1 MRNYDRINA
10 PPPPGIEQ
18 KRAHIVGGGIAGLAA
33 AAFLA
38 TDAHLP
44 AERITVYESLPRVGG
59 SMDADAS
66 HGARYTSRGE
76 RELEVW
82 MECLWYLCS
91 KVPSLETPGQTVLDE
106 THRANLDER
115 IQARLRLME
124 RRGHRRSVE
133 GPLLSPQDLKRFVHL
148 LATPEEDLEGQTIAD
163 YVDPG
168 FFDSTYWLLASSMLA
183 FREYHSLIEA
193 RRYAIRFLMDTAP
206 MPGLGAILHT
216 KYNEYDSIINPLQT
230 WLQDLG
236 VTIRTDTSV
245 RDIDV
250 AIGADTITATRL
262 SFDDTDGRHEVPLT
276 SDDLVFF
283 TNGSMTQNSTMG
295 DEGTVAT
302 LNRSA
307 TDLGLFGVWQRL
319 AEQDRRFGDPATF
332 VSDIDK
338 SNWVSFFTTFTG
350 DRRFFDFMTAKSGE
364 PPGTGGAITIVDSAW
379 KLTVVLYGTY
389 FPDQP
394 DDVQV
399 MWAYGQ
405 RSEVPGDHVR
415 TPMLECTGAQMLAEL
430 LYHCGLPETEAEDI
444 IGRARVSTA
453 TMPFITSQF
462 MPRAVGDR
470 PKVVPPGSVN
480 LAFIGQFVE
489 VPGDAVF
496 TVETSVRSAMMAV
509 WELTG
514 LEKPL
519 IPLHQPQ
526 YDARVLLATLR
537 AALGIESFDLAA
549 LPRIMRASPTLPELL
564 RILDRVPQPDA

>member
-10 PPPPGIEQ
+10 PPPPGIAA
-18 KRAHIVGGGIAGLAA
+18 KRAHIIGGGIAGLAA

-44 AERITVYESLPRVGG
+44 ADRITVYESLPRVGG

-66 HGARYTSRGE
+66 RPARYTSRGE
-76 RELEVW
+76 RELEAW

-91 KVPSLETPGQTVLDE
+91 KVPSLDTPGQTVLDE
-106 THRANLDER
+106 THRANVDDR

-133 GPLLSPQDLKRFVHL
+133 GPLLSPHDVKRFVRL
-148 LATPEEDLEGQTIAD
+148 LATPEEDLQGLTIAD

-168 FFDSTYWLLASSMLA
+168 FFDSTYWLCASSMLA

-193 RRYAIRFLMDTAP
+193 RRYAIRFLMDTP
-206 MPGLGAILHT
+206 VMPRLGAILHT
-216 KYNEYDSIINPLQT
+216 KYNEYDSIIAPLRT
-230 WLQDLG
+230 WLAGLG
-236 VTIRTDTSV
+236 VTIRTGTSV
-245 RDIDV
+245 RDIGV
-250 AIGADTITATRL
+250 AIDADTVTATRL
-262 SFDDTDGRHEVPLT
+262 SYDDAAGRHDLPLT
-276 SDDLVFF
+276 GDDLVFF
-283 TNGSMTQNSTMG
+283 TNGSMTQNTTMA

-302 LNRSA
+302 LNRS
-307 TDLGLFGVWQRL
+307 TSDLGLFGIWQRL
-319 AEQDRRFGDPATF
+319 AQQDPRFGNPDGF
-332 VSDIDK
+332 IRDIDK
-338 SNWVSFFTTFTG
+338 TNWVSFFTTFHG

-379 KLTVVLYGTY
+379 KLSVVLYGKY

-405 RSEVPGDHVR
+405 CSDVPGDHIR

-430 LYHCGLPETEAEDI
+430 LHHCGVPSDEADDI
-444 IGRARVSTA
+444 TARAAVSTA
-453 TMPFITSQF
+453 AMPFITSQF
-462 MPRAVGDR
+462 MPRALGDR
-470 PKVVPPGSVN
+470 PQVVPPGSVN

-496 TVETSVRSAMMAV
+496 TVETSVRSAMIAV

-514 LEKPL
+514 LSKPL
-519 IPLHQPQ
+519 IPMHQPQ
-526 YDARVLLATLR
+526 FDVRALVATCR
-537 AALGIESFDLAA
+537 AVLGIDTFDLES
-549 LPRIMRASPTLPELL
+549 LPRIMRASPSLQELL
-564 RILDRVPQPDA
+564 RMLDRVPAPDV